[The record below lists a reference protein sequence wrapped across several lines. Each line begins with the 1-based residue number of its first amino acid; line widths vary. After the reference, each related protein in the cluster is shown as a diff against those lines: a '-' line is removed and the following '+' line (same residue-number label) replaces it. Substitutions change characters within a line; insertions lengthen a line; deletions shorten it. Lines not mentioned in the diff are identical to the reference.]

1 MFQVFLHFN
10 SLVQTQFNGKI
21 KTLRSDG
28 GGEFVNSNFKSFCL
42 EHGILHQLSYPYSPQ
57 QNGVAE
63 RKHRRIV
70 ESGLSILHHS
80 NLSSSYW
87 SYAFSAAI
95 YLLNRVPSS
104 VLKFVSP

>member
-10 SLVQTQFNGKI
+10 SLVQTQFNAKI

-63 RKHRRIV
+63 RKHR
-70 ESGLSILHHS
+70 
-80 NLSSSYW
+80 
-87 SYAFSAAI
+87 
-95 YLLNRVPSS
+95 
-104 VLKFVSP
+104 